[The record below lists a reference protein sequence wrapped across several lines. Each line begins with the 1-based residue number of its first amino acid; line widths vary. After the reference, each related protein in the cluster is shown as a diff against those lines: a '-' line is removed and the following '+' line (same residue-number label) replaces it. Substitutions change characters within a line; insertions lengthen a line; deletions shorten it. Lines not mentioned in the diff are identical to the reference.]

1 MPIVKKLSPVS
12 PKTASKK
19 TGIKKRVIVQQS
31 MTTISLFAGKIKK
44 ANDLLSVAKL
54 M

>member
-1 MPIVKKLSPVS
+1 MPVAKKVS
-12 PKTASKK
+12 TVPPKTASKK
-19 TGIKKRVIVQQS
+19 TGTKKRVTVQQS
-31 MTTISLFAGKIKK
+31 MTSNSLFAGKITK

>member
-1 MPIVKKLSPVS
+1 MPIAKKGSPVP
-12 PKTASKK
+12 PKTESKK
-19 TGIKKRVIVQQS
+19 TDAKKRVTVQQS
-31 MTTISLFAGKIKK
+31 MTSNSLFAGKIKK

>member
-1 MPIVKKLSPVS
+1 MPIAKKLSPI
-12 PKTASKK
+12 PQKKASKK
-19 TGIKKRVIVQQS
+19 TDAKKRVTVQQS
-31 MTTISLFAGKIKK
+31 MTSNSLFAGKITK

>member
-1 MPIVKKLSPVS
+1 MPVAKKHSAVT
-12 PKTASKK
+12 PKAVSKK
-19 TGIKKRVIVQQS
+19 TDAKKRVTVQKS
-31 MTTISLFAGKIKK
+31 MTSDSLFAGKIKK

>member
-1 MPIVKKLSPVS
+1 MPVAKKVSPVP
-12 PKTASKK
+12 PKTASMK
-19 TGIKKRVIVQQS
+19 TGTKKRVTVQQS
-31 MTTISLFAGKIKK
+31 MTNISLFSGKIKK